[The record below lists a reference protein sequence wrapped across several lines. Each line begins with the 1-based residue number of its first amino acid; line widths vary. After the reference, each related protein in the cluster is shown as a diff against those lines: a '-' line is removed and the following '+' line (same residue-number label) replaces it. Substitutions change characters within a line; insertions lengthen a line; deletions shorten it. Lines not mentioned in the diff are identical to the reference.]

1 MAMEA
6 GTQTTGLSRDKEI
19 SRGIVTI
26 YKDYLGRGPT
36 RSQTVISRDLVTTV
50 CEDGLT
56 RAERNLVEE
65 GEDDTVR
72 EIRRKFQ
79 SAMRTD
85 IISLVGA
92 VMDRPVKTL
101 LSDHDVVNDIAVET
115 VVLEPVADESE

>member
-1 MAMEA
+1 MEA
-6 GTQTTGLSRDKEI
+6 GDQPTGLSRDKEI

-36 RSQTVISRDLVTTV
+36 RSQTAISRDLVTTV

-56 RAERNLVEE
+56 RAERNLVES
-65 GEDDTVR
+65 GEADTVR

-79 SAMRTD
+79 SAMREE
-85 IISLVGA
+85 IVALVSG

-101 LSDHDVVNDIAVET
+101 LSDHDVVNDVAVET
-115 VVLEPVADESE
+115 VVLEPVQEGSE